1 MDVDKSLYMADFLKL
16 RDELGTVE
24 LYPTRNTL
32 FTNLYDEF
40 RPKEQINEVKEII
53 KEIEEKSIHLA
64 KQDNQHILF
73 PDLPDLLDE
82 TKEVEPI
89 EEDIKVIK
97 VSENLG
103 ALISYHDDLPDLKEI
118 KLDPHYIPS
127 D

>member
-24 LYPTRNTL
+24 LYPTKNTL

-40 RPKEQINEVKEII
+40 IPREQTIEVKEII
-53 KEIEEKSIHLA
+53 EEIEEKSINLA
-64 KQDNQHILF
+64 KKDNQQMLF
-73 PDLPDLLDE
+73 PDLPDLIDE
-82 TKEVEPI
+82 SKEEEPI

-97 VSENLG
+97 VSEDVGIINNDPNL
-103 ALISYHDDLPDLKEI
+103 KKI
-118 KLDPHYIPS
+118 KLNPNYIPT